1 MFNAKALTI
10 ANRNARRSNGNNG
23 LDRFDMEAE
32 REGSA
37 KRFFKSNEVK
47 PSTLGRRISKQT
59 RQLDGRRKTADN
71 RAAQN
76 LVRDTVERM
85 QQHVLPQTQLAQR

>member
-1 MFNAKALTI
+1 MFNERALTV
-10 ANRNARRSNGNNG
+10 ANRNARQSQRNNG
-23 LDRFDMEAE
+23 MDRFDLEAE

-37 KRFFKSNEVK
+37 KSFFKRNEVA
-47 PSTLGRRISKQT
+47 PACLGRRISKQT

-85 QQHVLPQTQLAQR
+85 HQHILPQTQLAQR